1 LYPVSVIT
9 PVEDESG
16 IEDLT
21 QDIAMPGMIP
31 MISYDENWAGSDLSR
46 QVSAFRSLAVNRP
59 RQKLASTETTEN
71 PRLNLP

>member
-1 LYPVSVIT
+1 
-9 PVEDESG
+9 
-16 IEDLT
+16 
-21 QDIAMPGMIP
+21 MPGMIP